1 MLNIPNFITLIRVFL
16 IPAFIMA
23 SLYRRFEIAFI
34 IFTAAALSDALD
46 GFMARKLN
54 QTTKIGVIMDPLAD
68 KALIDSAFF
77 ILSYLEKVIPPWLT
91 TIVIS
96 RDVLLLF
103 GGWLLSTFNKIEK
116 VKPNV
121 LGKLTALSQFLTL
134 FFTLFQLNFNKIP
147 KLFLDYTYLITAALT
162 VASAVSYS
170 LRGIRE
176 LNGE

>member
-1 MLNIPNFITLIRVFL
+1 MLNIPNLITLTRVFL
-16 IPAFIMA
+16 IPGFIMA
-23 SLYRRFEIAFI
+23 SLYHKFGLAFI
-34 IFTAAALSDALD
+34 IFTTAALSDALD
-46 GFMARKLN
+46 GFLARKLK

-77 ILSYLEKVIPPWLT
+77 ILSYIEKVIPPWLT

-103 GGWLLSTFNKIEK
+103 GGWLLATFNKIEK
-116 VKPNV
+116 VKPNI

-134 FFTLFQLNFNKIP
+134 FFTLFHLNFNKIP
-147 KLFLDYTYLITAALT
+147 YSFLQYTYLTTAALT
-162 VASAVSYS
+162 IASAISYS